1 MALPEKLD
9 SSFSDLQSIAIGE
22 PDQSCAFGRKLTA
35 NNITM
40 MSTRAPA
47 AVVLIRLAVGG
58 VFLFEGIQKFLFPME
73 MGPGLFAK
81 LGIPAPGLLAPLAGL
96 IEVVCGSML
105 IVGFL
110 TRLATMPLI
119 ITMLTAIFSLGGHI
133 YKASGFWAM
142 AHETRTDYAML
153 LACLFLLAVGA
164 GPVSIDRMLRTDF
177 VEKPIES
184 SPTPPQT

>member
-1 MALPEKLD
+1 M
-9 SSFSDLQSIAIGE
+9 IGE
-22 PDQSCAFGRKLTA
+22 PDQSRALGRKLTA

-40 MSTRAPA
+40 MSARAPA

-110 TRLATMPLI
+110 TRLATIPLI

>member
-1 MALPEKLD
+1 M
-9 SSFSDLQSIAIGE
+9 AIGE
-22 PDQSCAFGRKLTA
+22 PGQSRVLGRKRTA
-35 NNITM
+35 SNITM
-40 MSTRAPA
+40 MSARAPA
-47 AVVLIRLAVGG
+47 AVLLIRLAVGG

-96 IEVVCGSML
+96 IEVVCGALL

-110 TRLATMPLI
+110 TRLATVPLI
-119 ITMLTAIFSLGGHI
+119 ITMLIAIFSLGGRI

-164 GPVSIDRMLRTDF
+164 GPISIDRMLRTDI
-177 VEKPIES
+177 VETRIES
-184 SPTPPQT
+184 SPNPPQP

>member
-1 MALPEKLD
+1 MAN
-9 SSFSDLQSIAIGE
+9 SI
-22 PDQSCAFGRKLTA
+22 P
-35 NNITM
+35 M
-40 MSTRAPA
+40 MSSRAPA
-47 AVVLIRLAVGG
+47 AVFLIRLAVGG
-58 VFLFEGIQKFLFPME
+58 VFLFEGIQKFLFPIE

-96 IEVVCGSML
+96 IEVVCGALL

-110 TRLATMPLI
+110 TRLATVPLI
-119 ITMLTAIFSLGGHI
+119 ITMLIAIISLGGRI

-164 GPVSIDRMLRTDF
+164 GPISIDRMLRTDI
-177 VEKPIES
+177 VEKQIES
-184 SPTPPQT
+184 SPNPPQT

>member
-1 MALPEKLD
+1 M
-9 SSFSDLQSIAIGE
+9 AIGE
-22 PDQSCAFGRKLTA
+22 TDQSRVPGRKLTA
-35 NNITM
+35 SNITM
-40 MSTRAPA
+40 TSTRAPA
-47 AVVLIRLAVGG
+47 AVLLIRLAVGG

-96 IEVVCGSML
+96 IEVVGGALL

-110 TRLATMPLI
+110 TRLATVPLI
-119 ITMLTAIFSLGGHI
+119 ITMLIAIFSLGGRI

-164 GPVSIDRMLRTDF
+164 GPISIDRMLRTDI
-177 VEKPIES
+177 VEKQMET
-184 SPTPPQT
+184 SPNPPQT

>member
-1 MALPEKLD
+1 MAN
-9 SSFSDLQSIAIGE
+9 S
-22 PDQSCAFGRKLTA
+22 
-35 NNITM
+35 ITM
-40 MSTRAPA
+40 MSPRAPA
-47 AVVLIRLAVGG
+47 AVLLIRLAVGG

-96 IEVVCGSML
+96 IEVVCGAVL

-110 TRLATMPLI
+110 TRLATIPLI
-119 ITMLTAIFSLGGHI
+119 ITMLTAIFSIGGRI
-133 YKASGFWAM
+133 YHASGFWVM

-164 GPVSIDRMLRTDF
+164 GPISIDRMLRTDI
-177 VEKPIES
+177 VETQMES
-184 SPTPPQT
+184 TPNPPQT

>member
-1 MALPEKLD
+1 M
-9 SSFSDLQSIAIGE
+9 AIGE
-22 PDQSCAFGRKLTA
+22 PGQSRVLGRKRTA
-35 NNITM
+35 SNITM
-40 MSTRAPA
+40 MSARAPA
-47 AVVLIRLAVGG
+47 AVLLIRLAVGG

-96 IEVVCGSML
+96 IEVVGGALL

-110 TRLATMPLI
+110 TRLATVPLI
-119 ITMLTAIFSLGGHI
+119 ITMLIAIFSLGGRI

-164 GPVSIDRMLRTDF
+164 GPISIDRMLRTDI
-177 VEKPIES
+177 VEKQMET
-184 SPTPPQT
+184 SPNPPQT

>member
-1 MALPEKLD
+1 MA
-9 SSFSDLQSIAIGE
+9 S
-22 PDQSCAFGRKLTA
+22 
-35 NNITM
+35 NITM
-40 MSTRAPA
+40 MSPRAPA
-47 AVVLIRLAVGG
+47 AVLLIRLAVGG

-81 LGIPAPGLLAPLAGL
+81 LGIPAPGLLAPLTGL
-96 IEVVCGSML
+96 IEVVCGALL

-110 TRLATMPLI
+110 TRLATVPLI
-119 ITMLTAIFSLGGHI
+119 ITMLIAIISLGGRI

-164 GPVSIDRMLRTDF
+164 GPISIDRTLRTDI
-177 VEKPIES
+177 VEKQMET
-184 SPTPPQT
+184 SPNPPQT

>member
-1 MALPEKLD
+1 M
-9 SSFSDLQSIAIGE
+9 AIGE

>member
-1 MALPEKLD
+1 MA
-9 SSFSDLQSIAIGE
+9 FGE
-22 PDQSCAFGRKLTA
+22 PDQSRVLGRKLTA
-35 NNITM
+35 SNITM
-40 MSTRAPA
+40 MSSRAPA
-47 AVVLIRLAVGG
+47 AVLLIRLAVGG

-96 IEVVCGSML
+96 IEVVCGALL

-110 TRLATMPLI
+110 TRLATIPLI
-119 ITMLTAIFSLGGHI
+119 ITMLIAIISLGGRI

-164 GPVSIDRMLRTDF
+164 GPISIDRMLRTDI
-177 VEKPIES
+177 VEKQIES
-184 SPTPPQT
+184 SPNPPQT

>member
-1 MALPEKLD
+1 M
-9 SSFSDLQSIAIGE
+9 AIGE
-22 PDQSCAFGRKLTA
+22 TDQSRVPGRKLTA
-35 NNITM
+35 SNITM
-40 MSTRAPA
+40 TSTRAPA
-47 AVVLIRLAVGG
+47 AVLLIRLAVGG

-96 IEVVCGSML
+96 IEVVGGALL

-110 TRLATMPLI
+110 TRLATVPLI
-119 ITMLTAIFSLGGHI
+119 ITMLIAIFSLGGRI

-142 AHETRTDYAML
+142 AHETHTDYAML

-164 GPVSIDRMLRTDF
+164 GPISIDRMLRTDI
-177 VEKPIES
+177 VEKQMET
-184 SPTPPQT
+184 SPNPPQT

>member
-1 MALPEKLD
+1 MAN
-9 SSFSDLQSIAIGE
+9 S
-22 PDQSCAFGRKLTA
+22 
-35 NNITM
+35 ITM
-40 MSTRAPA
+40 MSPRAPA
-47 AVVLIRLAVGG
+47 AVLLIRLAVGG

-96 IEVVCGSML
+96 IEVVCGALL

-110 TRLATMPLI
+110 TRLATIPLI
-119 ITMLTAIFSLGGHI
+119 ITMLIAIFSLGGRI

-164 GPVSIDRMLRTDF
+164 GPISIDRMLRTDF
-177 VEKPIES
+177 VETRIEDT
-184 SPTPPQT
+184 PTPPKT

>member
-1 MALPEKLD
+1 VL
-9 SSFSDLQSIAIGE
+9 
-22 PDQSCAFGRKLTA
+22 GRKLTA
-35 NNITM
+35 NNLTM
-40 MSTRAPA
+40 ISSRAPS
-47 AVVLIRLAVGG
+47 AVLLIRLAVGG

-96 IEVVCGSML
+96 IEVVCGALL

-110 TRLATMPLI
+110 TRVATIPLI
-119 ITMLTAIFSLGGHI
+119 ITMLIAIFSLGGHI

-153 LACLFLLAVGA
+153 LGCLFLLAVGA
-164 GPVSIDRMLRTDF
+164 GPISIDRMLRTDI
-177 VEKPIES
+177 VERQMES
-184 SPTPPQT
+184 SPNPPQT

>member
-1 MALPEKLD
+1 VCWGG
-9 SSFSDLQSIAIGE
+9 SF
-22 PDQSCAFGRKLTA
+22 TA

-40 MSTRAPA
+40 MSARAPA
-47 AVVLIRLAVGG
+47 AVLLIRLAVGG
-58 VFLFEGIQKFLFPME
+58 VFLFEGIQKFMFPME

-96 IEVVCGSML
+96 IEVVCGALL

-110 TRLATMPLI
+110 TRLATIPLV
-119 ITMLTAIFSLGGHI
+119 ITMLIAIFSLGGRI

-153 LACLFLLAVGA
+153 LGCLFLLAVGA
-164 GPVSIDRMLRTDF
+164 GPISIDRMLRTDI
-177 VEKPIES
+177 VETRMES
-184 SPTPPQT
+184 GPNPPKT

>member
-1 MALPEKLD
+1 
-9 SSFSDLQSIAIGE
+9 
-22 PDQSCAFGRKLTA
+22 
-35 NNITM
+35 M
-40 MSTRAPA
+40 MSARAPA
-47 AVVLIRLAVGG
+47 AVLLIRLAVGG
-58 VFLFEGIQKFLFPME
+58 VFLFEGIQKFMFPME

-96 IEVVCGSML
+96 IEVVCGALL

-110 TRLATMPLI
+110 TRLASIPLI
-119 ITMLTAIFSLGGHI
+119 ITMLIAIFSLGGRI

-164 GPVSIDRMLRTDF
+164 GPISIGRILRTDSF
-177 VEKPIES
+177 AKEMES
-184 SPTPPQT
+184 RPNPPQTGMLSAHLLYL

>member
-1 MALPEKLD
+1 MA
-9 SSFSDLQSIAIGE
+9 S
-22 PDQSCAFGRKLTA
+22 
-35 NNITM
+35 NIPM
-40 MSTRAPA
+40 MSSRAPA
-47 AVVLIRLAVGG
+47 AVFLIRLAVGG

-96 IEVVCGSML
+96 IEVVCGAML

-110 TRLATMPLI
+110 TRLATIPLI
-119 ITMLTAIFSLGGHI
+119 ITMLTAIFSMGGRI
-133 YKASGFWAM
+133 YHASGFWVM

-164 GPVSIDRMLRTDF
+164 GPISIDRMLHTDF
-177 VEKPIES
+177 VDKPIEG